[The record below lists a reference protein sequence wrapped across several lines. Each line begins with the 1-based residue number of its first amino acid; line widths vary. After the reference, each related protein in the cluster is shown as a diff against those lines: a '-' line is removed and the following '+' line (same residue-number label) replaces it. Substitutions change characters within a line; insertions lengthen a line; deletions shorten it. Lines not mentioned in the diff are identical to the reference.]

1 MSLSQLELA
10 FNGHDKLLSKDVSRP
25 SIAATQISPIEEWL
39 HPFTFNVGAGGL
51 LYFVHIERETDTRT
65 QHNSQLKSCY

>member
-1 MSLSQLELA
+1 LA
-10 FNGHDKLLSKDVSRP
+10 FNGHDKLLSKDISRP

-51 LYFVHIERETDTRT
+51 LYFVHIERERAALSTILNLNPAID
-65 QHNSQLKSCY
+65 